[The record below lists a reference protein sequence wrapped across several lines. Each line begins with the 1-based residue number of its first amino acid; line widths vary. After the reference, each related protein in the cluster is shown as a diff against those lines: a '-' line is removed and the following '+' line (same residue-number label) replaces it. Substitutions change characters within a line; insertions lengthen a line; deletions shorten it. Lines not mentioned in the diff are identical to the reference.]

1 MRHRPSAKDNG
12 PAAAILPARPT
23 LRTLGRSIARLPG
36 GSAGYMV
43 LVLLGSL
50 VATCEPKPVEAY
62 QDAASPVA
70 GQESQ
75 PGPEITPESHAL
87 GVGPVSANAGRN
99 WRGEPSDNLWIQQPA
114 TEVGLAAH
122 PAIAESA
129 ATDDPG
135 PLPPGAESR
144 APADP
149 STSQTGSWKW
159 ERLPQG
165 LLYSPYL
172 ADTKEPRL
180 GTQFVFLGDGGQ
192 ALDSTLGARV
202 GLLRYGTADGEEPE
216 GSQFDVEGAVFP
228 RLLLN
233 GETQL
238 ESADFRFGASETGR
252 LGPWEG
258 RFGFYHLCS
267 HLGDSILLEDPSF
280 PRVSYVRDC
289 LTLGLG
295 MRPWSD
301 VRLYSEVGY
310 AVHVTGE
317 AKEWEVRFGGEYVHA
332 EPDDYHG
339 GPFLATHCH
348 LRQENNFSG
357 NITLELGWAWR
368 AQESR
373 LFRLGLL
380 YFSGLSEQYQFYNK
394 YEEQL
399 GTGLWYDF

>member
-1 MRHRPSAKDNG
+1 MA
-12 PAAAILPARPT
+12 
-23 LRTLGRSIARLPG
+23 
-36 GSAGYMV
+36 GSA
-43 LVLLGSL
+43 
-50 VATCEPKPVEAY
+50 
-62 QDAASPVA
+62 
-70 GQESQ
+70 
-75 PGPEITPESHAL
+75 
-87 GVGPVSANAGRN
+87 
-99 WRGEPSDNLWIQQPA
+99 
-114 TEVGLAAH
+114 
-122 PAIAESA
+122 
-129 ATDDPG
+129 
-135 PLPPGAESR
+135 
-144 APADP
+144 APADA
-149 STSQTGSWKW
+149 SASQTGSWEW

-180 GTQFVFLGDGGQ
+180 GTQLVFLGDGGH

-202 GLLRYGTADGEEPE
+202 GLLRYGTVDGEEPE

-238 ESADFRFGASETGR
+238 ESADFQFGVSETCR

-258 RFGFYHLCS
+258 RFALYHLCS
-267 HLGDSILLEDPSF
+267 HLGDAMLLEDPSF
-280 PRVSYVRDC
+280 PRVEYTRDC
-289 LTLGLG
+289 LTLGVG
-295 MRPWSD
+295 MRPWPD
-301 VRLYSEVGY
+301 VRFYSEVGY
-310 AVHVTGE
+310 AYHVTGE

-357 NITLELGWAWR
+357 NVTLELGWAWR
-368 AQESR
+368 AQKSR
-373 LFRLGLL
+373 LLRLGLL